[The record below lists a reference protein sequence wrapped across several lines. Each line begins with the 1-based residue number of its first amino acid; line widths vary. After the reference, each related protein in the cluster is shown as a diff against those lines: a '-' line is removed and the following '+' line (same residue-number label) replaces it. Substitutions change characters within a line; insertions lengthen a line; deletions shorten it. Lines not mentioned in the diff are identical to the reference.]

1 LRVTIIDLFLQ
12 KKENNLVM
20 KKIALIGTV
29 LFIMA
34 LGFQSCKSTADCPAY
49 SQVQTEQPVLKA

>member
-1 LRVTIIDLFLQ
+1 
-12 KKENNLVM
+12 M

-49 SQVQTEQPVLKA
+49 TQVQTEQPVLKA